1 IREPPVGTQSKIKEK
16 VDVARGKG
24 INLLSEVAL
33 TKEDQMKEITPPV
46 TSEGTGDKPGVLDVN
61 KDELTEN
68 SEQDTNGSESDS
80 KSDQQ
85 DDDDEVKGEDDDND
99 DDKYEVFRFNDRV
112 ITLEKDVVEQKND
125 PLHTQVTSLVDDHLE
140 TRMGATRE
148 EFMNFLS
155 ASLTDRITEQFRNQ
169 LPQILP
175 EEVSNFALLVIE
187 KMIQEFLN

>member
-1 IREPPVGTQSKIKEK
+1 VFH
-16 VDVARGKG
+16 
-24 INLLSEVAL
+24 
-33 TKEDQMKEITPPV
+33 
-46 TSEGTGDKPGVLDVN
+46 LD
-61 KDELTEN
+61 
-68 SEQDTNGSESDS
+68 
-80 KSDQQ
+80 
-85 DDDDEVKGEDDDND
+85 
-99 DDKYEVFRFNDRV
+99 
-112 ITLEKDVVEQKND
+112 
-125 PLHTQVTSLVDDHLE
+125 